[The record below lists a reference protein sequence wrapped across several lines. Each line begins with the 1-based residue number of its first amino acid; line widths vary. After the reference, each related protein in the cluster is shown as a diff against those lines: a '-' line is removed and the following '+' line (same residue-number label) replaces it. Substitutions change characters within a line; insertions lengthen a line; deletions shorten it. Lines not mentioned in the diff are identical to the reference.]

1 MLLNHCVVE
10 VFSSLLE
17 RFRFG
22 FQYLN
27 RYLNPSLN
35 QSDVSDLP
43 YKPIKLFKNREKVA
57 VVVEEVKSEP
67 LYSSTKTTC
76 ILPATKQP
84 ALSCLLK
91 NFIQFLLQNPQKLFK
106 IYLTAHVG
114 ELGMTPHQFTTG
126 AFLAAGILFI
136 LYKTITNCI

>member
-1 MLLNHCVVE
+1 MKGAGKRLPFINYCFVSWQVKLFE
-10 VFSSLLE
+10 AKTGSLKIYTIFNFPWYDVIIIILE

-27 RYLNPSLN
+27 RYLNLSLN

-67 LYSSTKTTC
+67 LY
-76 ILPATKQP
+76 LPQCEEKFGFY
-84 ALSCLLK
+84 LG
-91 NFIQFLLQNPQKLFK
+91 FL
-106 IYLTAHVG
+106 V
-114 ELGMTPHQFTTG
+114 
-126 AFLAAGILFI
+126 
-136 LYKTITNCI
+136 